1 MGDEG
6 PVRSK
11 KHSQDKVLRAFLEH
25 VTGTH
30 PAVQP
35 GKPGSPPPAEGSAV
49 RPSVPPPSG
58 PVVVPARVAATPPHG
73 RRVSQPYSVTPTG
86 AEPAAEKQR
95 DAPTGGRRSGVTT
108 PSRPAGRPRDVGSAP
123 TEIRPSPHVGVTP
136 PVRGARSSTGSSP
149 VVVAPPLPPS
159 PVPPAVGARPEIGA
173 GAVLGGKYRLSRLLG
188 RGGVGE
194 VYEATHD
201 VIGLRVAVKLIRYE
215 YAGNSELNARFLQ
228 EARAAAAVGH
238 PGIVQVHDVGTSPD
252 GRTYLVMEYLEG
264 EDLEKVLAR
273 QRQLPVG
280 EIAAVLIDALDAL
293 SAAHAKGIIHRDMK
307 PENVFLVPGRKGDR
321 VVKLL
326 DFGIARL
333 ADEAEATIRLTRPGS
348 VMGTP
353 YYMSPEQARG
363 DPNVDS
369 GVDIYAVGV
378 MLYEALTGQ
387 LPFSGSSYNEVLS
400 KVLAQPFPSVR
411 VLRPDVPEEIE
422 RIIFKACARQRS
434 DRYADALDFGDALT
448 PFRPQPA
455 SSGRSDSANAGLATG
470 RTPTAET
477 PLPTISRPSV
487 PPSTG
492 TAVAS
497 SDGGESVE
505 AAASGSPSPAGD
517 STCADSTEFEPGPA
531 RKRRPLGVYAALG
544 LVLLVLVGVGL
555 FFGFRGDGRG
565 DDTRK
570 AAGDPSA
577 ATESATI
584 RIRVLGAPPQAEIRF
599 DGRTMSDDFIVPRA
613 PEDHTVEVQ
622 VPGLPSVVR
631 TVRPSSDLTLDLTA
645 EFAGSGSVP

>member
-1 MGDEG
+1 MDDEG

-11 KHSQDKVLRAFLEH
+11 KHSQEKVLRAFLDH

-35 GKPGSPPPAEGSAV
+35 EKPGSPPSAEGSAV
-49 RPSVPPPSG
+49 RPSVPPPLG
-58 PVVVPARVAATPPHG
+58 PVVVPARVASTPPHG
-73 RRVSQPYSVTPTG
+73 RRISLPYSVTPTG
-86 AEPAAEKQR
+86 AESAADKHR
-95 DAPTGGRRSGVTT
+95 DAPTGGRRGGVTT
-108 PSRPAGRPRDVGSAP
+108 PSRPAGRLRDMGSAP
-123 TEIRPSPHVGVTP
+123 TEIRPSPYAGVTP
-136 PVRGARSSTGSSP
+136 PVPGAKSSAGSLPSVAAP
-149 VVVAPPLPPS
+149 APAPP
-159 PVPPAVGARPEIGA
+159 PVGDRPAVGA
-173 GAVLGGKYRLSRLLG
+173 GAVLGGKYRLSKLLG

-363 DPNVDS
+363 DQNVDS

-434 DRYADALDFGDALT
+434 DRYADALDFGDALA
-448 PFRPQPA
+448 PFRPPSA
-455 SSGRSDSANAGLATG
+455 SSGRSDSANAGLAAG

-492 TAVAS
+492 TAAS
-497 SDGGESVE
+497 SSCGGESAE

-517 STCADSTEFEPGPA
+517 STCAGSTEFEPGPA

-555 FFGFRGDGRG
+555 FFGLRGAGG
-565 DDTRK
+565 SDDTRK

-577 ATESATI
+577 AIESATI